1 MLLIVALA
9 GSALTWWHHHEIDS
23 LAGQHQALKA
33 EIAQLQANA
42 EEWAK
47 KAGRAKLEKCGE
59 QQRLCVGVDTL
70 QRYGKVGDIRY
81 VLRGY

>member
-1 MLLIVALA
+1 MP
-9 GSALTWWHHHEIDS
+9 LTWWHHHEIDS

-47 KAGRAKLEKCGE
+47 KAGRAKLVKCGE
-59 QQRLCVGVDTL
+59 QQRLCVGVDTQ
-70 QRYGKVGDIRY
+70 QRYGKDGDIRY